1 MTCKR
6 RCNKNSSAQPE
17 YLEGSKY
24 CSICKKFILTEETY
38 CFCCEYIL
46 SASMEEIPGKVSYS
60 KMKSMVESL
69 KNTRI

>member
-38 CFCCEYIL
+38 CFCCEYML
-46 SASMEEIPGKVSYS
+46 GDYTVEENPSKVSYFNGR
-60 KMKSMVESL
+60 L
-69 KNTRI
+69 KNIARS